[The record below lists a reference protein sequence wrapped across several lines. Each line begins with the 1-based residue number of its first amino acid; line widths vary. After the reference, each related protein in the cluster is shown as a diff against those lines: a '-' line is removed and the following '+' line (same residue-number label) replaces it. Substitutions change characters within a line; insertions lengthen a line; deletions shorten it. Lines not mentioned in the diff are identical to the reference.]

1 LPKGS
6 VFINKII
13 DTCQDINL
21 RIMKRN
27 GLGVTSAPSCQTFVV
42 LSIVPIATFH
52 IARIDGLSSFLTP
65 DDLDDFVFSAPYD
78 LLLNCNQMTLLV
90 VFDHLRIFQMLID
103 NLDRLLRT
111 STPRVR
117 DRLFTTLGRFSHILI
132 RLPAITEKQ
141 RRFTIALFFDRLDQ
155 LFCFFLG
162 PFPMMYGMHKPTARQ
177 HIDTRPAL
185 THIGSCSFVFAEPSF
200 FFGYTTNIHQ
210 CDTGSN
216 AELSHDTP

>member
-1 LPKGS
+1 
-6 VFINKII
+6 
-13 DTCQDINL
+13 
-21 RIMKRN
+21 MKRN

-52 IARIDGLSSFLTP
+52 IARIDCLSSFLTP

-78 LLLNCNQMTLLV
+78 PLLNCNQMTLLF
-90 VFDHLRIFQMLID
+90 VFDPLSILQMLID
-103 NLDRLLRT
+103 NLDRILRT

-141 RRFTIALFFDRLDQ
+141 RRFTIAIFFDRLDK

-162 PFPMMYGMHKPTARQ
+162 PFPMMYGMNKPTARQ
-177 HIDTRPAL
+177 HIDKRPSI
-185 THIGSCSFVFAEPSF
+185 TQIGSCSFVFAEPSF
-200 FFGYTTNIHQ
+200 FFGYTTKIHQ
-210 CDTGSN
+210 FDTGSN
-216 AELSHDTP
+216 A